1 MINPD
6 KAHHRRRRRQKER
19 ILFVAIIGLIFTVVL
34 AWKMAFSAPAET
46 VAVVVTATQVKTAVF
61 TPTTTI
67 TPAPPTDTASVEA
80 DAIVKE
86 TAVSFPTLTDEPTS
100 TPTPR
105 PTTAPVTPRP
115 TDIVFTAGTLPT
127 AVSTATPLPL
137 PTPYKTFSST
147 LQVPILMYH
156 YISIPPADA
165 DSYRLGLSTSPDLFR
180 QQMAYLAENGFTPI
194 DLYDLSLAIAG
205 KKELP
210 DKPIALTFDDGYI
223 DNYEVALPI
232 LQEFGFVGTFF
243 IATDFI
249 DRQDYNY
256 MSWEMIMEL
265 SFAGMR
271 IEPHSLTHPD
281 LRGYTVDANK
291 HEMRAS
297 RDRIEAFVGYEPRFF
312 AYPSGKYDENS
323 VQAAE
328 ELGFWG
334 AVTTNGGTWH
344 GFNDRYEWTRLRMR
358 PDLGIE
364 EFAEWVE

>member
-1 MINPD
+1 M
-6 KAHHRRRRRQKER
+6 
-19 ILFVAIIGLIFTVVL
+19 
-34 AWKMAFSAPAET
+34 
-46 VAVVVTATQVKTAVF
+46 AVVVTATQTAVL
-61 TPTTTI
+61 PTVTI
-67 TPAPPTDTASVEA
+67 APALPTA
-80 DAIVKE
+80 
-86 TAVSFPTLTDEPTS
+86 TAVSSPTS
-100 TPTPR
+100 TNQPTIAPTHTPTRR
-105 PTTAPVTPRP
+105 PTAVITAVP
-115 TDIVFTAGTLPT
+115 TDVVFTAGTMPT
-127 AVSTATPLPL
+127 AAPTTTPLPL

-165 DSYRLGLSTSPDLFR
+165 DSYRLGLSTNPALFR
-180 QQMAYLAENGFTPI
+180 QQVAYLADNGFTTI

-210 DKPIALTFDDGYI
+210 DKPIILTFDDGYI
-223 DNYEVALPI
+223 DNYEAAFPI
-232 LQEFGFVGTFF
+232 LQEFGFTATMF

-249 DRQDYNY
+249 DRNDYNY

-265 SFAGMR
+265 SIAGMR
-271 IEPHSLTHPD
+271 IEPHSMTHPD
-281 LRGYTVDANK
+281 LRGRAVSEKRY
-291 HEMRAS
+291 EMRGS
-297 RDRIEAFVGYEPRFF
+297 RDRIEAFIGYEPRFF

-344 GFNDRYEWTRLRMR
+344 GFNGRYEWTRLRMR
-358 PDLGIE
+358 PALSME